1 MAQRF
6 LKPCSPFRHPLAHQ
20 LKGLAEDSAVSFDG
34 TSSTDFERF
43 LTVFY
48 PRYGSADLTTAS
60 DLKFKVINRSAVK
73 RDLEAIEK
81 GTSVLEL
88 AVKWQFEGIQAL
100 AIERLAEVAS
110 LVDQIRIAQRHHLTD
125 SFHAAH
131 VQICSH
137 HEPPSLDEG

>member
-48 PRYGSADLTTAS
+48 P
-60 DLKFKVINRSAVK
+60 RSAVK

>member
-1 MAQRF
+1 MHLRMAQRF

-43 LTVFY
+43 LTVLY
-48 PRYGSADLTTAS
+48 P
-60 DLKFKVINRSAVK
+60 RSAVK
-73 RDLEAIEK
+73 RDLEAIEE